1 MLRNFISVTGIT
13 QESNLPKDI
22 KDALLCHSDI
32 DYIFIPSSRPKIKE
46 ITHIAIRVE
55 LKNQRIIKAPTGTI
69 VVLDGVKKLKISYVP
84 LGHSRKNI
92 QLEID
97 VPYNTFIELPD
108 GVENLNNLDI
118 YIADAYFEVV
128 EVRKIYNY
136 TLYMINIDCSEE
148 SQSRETEFDELSEG
162 EENKAEEPSKD
173 FLSSLKE
180 ALFPYV
186 KEDDFE
192 DNNDEFEK
200 EEMEKDDYEEDNSDE
215 DNREA

>member
-13 QESNLPKDI
+13 QESKLPKEI

-46 ITHIAIRVE
+46 ITHIAVRVE

-69 VVLDGVKKLKISYVP
+69 VVLDGLKKLKISYVP

-136 TLYMINIDCSEE
+136 TLYMINIDCSEK
-148 SQSRETEFDELSEG
+148 SGAPETEPEESLEEKDEA
-162 EENKAEEPSKD
+162 KEPSQD

-186 KEDDFE
+186 EVDDFE

-200 EEMEKDDYEEDNSDE
+200 EEMEKEDYEEDISDE